1 MIRHPFLLAVLSLSL
16 ALGACNGNGDND
28 ETITSVG
35 PDSLEPDSR
44 FTVVDTVKGS
54 WKVSPKDA
62 NYAGFSVQITKDSLI
77 WQNTPIKTLRPD
89 AKGRRFYA
97 HSGHMGLTDGQ
108 SASDSVLFE
117 YFKRGD
123 TLWLEYQL
131 SSKGADG
138 KLDRTSWLTHALLP
152 AK

>member
-1 MIRHPFLLAVLSLSL
+1 MRHPFQFAVLSLSL

-28 ETITSVG
+28 ESITSVV
-35 PDSLEPDSR
+35 PDSLQPASR
-44 FTVVDTVKGS
+44 FTVVDTVRGN
-54 WKVSPKDA
+54 WKVASKDP

-97 HSGHMGLTDGQ
+97 HGGRMGLTDGL

-123 TLWLEYQL
+123 TLWMEYQL
-131 SSKGADG
+131 VSKDADG
-138 KLDRTSWLTHALLP
+138 KLDRTSWLTHALLLP
-152 AK
+152 K